1 MNKKQ
6 KIVKIKLNMVKQ
18 KTQFGPRSLNNLL
31 AKGGKTQLAKFEPKK
46 MKETC
51 LLDIF
56 GIFELSHVIPEPN

>member
-1 MNKKQ
+1 MKKKQ
-6 KIVKIKLNMVKQ
+6 TIVKIKLNMVKQ
-18 KTQFGPRSLNNLL
+18 KTQFGSISLNNLL
-31 AKGGKTQLAKFEPKK
+31 AKGGKTQLAKFAPKK